1 MPAMSARPAEPMGFF
16 GQGGQLPFMLTE
28 EQLLYQQQLLRE
40 KQEFDAWRASRAQA
54 KTQSQPQALS
64 EAEVNIEV
72 NVDSSERSASVA
84 RARPQDQVTKH
95 AKARRAGSTSTS
107 RRSPS
112 PKRDYPRGTCTVTRP
127 SQASPRKAEHTVAPA
142 QDLEAFKA
150 DMTSMLSDML
160 QASFQQFAFQFN
172 TNSGGQGNNSK
183 EDTIPK
189 QVLSEPTVDVASDDD
204 NENSPH
210 RGPEDQSEGEI
221 TEGEADPA
229 HSGLP
234 TLDKLIMSKEEQ
246 QDYDAF
252 SLASVSVPTRP
263 WRATGD
269 SRSSQSQPQ
278 DNANVSQAQPQAI
291 AKAQS
296 IKSSSSDQRSVQH
309 HADQRQVQLRA
320 PQDQANFP
328 VLVPQGQGQRPV
340 LGRPVVR
347 RDDLDSLLDE
357 EFSIDLDNEAV
368 LKEKQA
374 RSEVLDKI
382 AKFCNLNRQD
392 PRVQKEVMG
401 MRLPAYNA
409 PTKKSIEVSL
419 PWHSTTADIANLNN
433 DIVRG
438 KLNKSLKPLNPSKP
452 WSPKEFF
459 GASGYYV
466 HNTQGYLAKP
476 ESLEFPSRAPP
487 AERTAEDQPF
497 FHVPRH
503 PEEPRTRVDI
513 NSRPSQLQD
522 QETMSRKSAAAASTA
537 LSIAEYIDNYPGMP
551 EGARAAMLLLK
562 LDIISFLNYA
572 WREVHNKMLLRRSIA
587 LDCLERTLPPIDQ
600 DQKLALLHAPF
611 RGTTLFG
618 GELAKLQEANTKR
631 AATFTVFPQPT
642 APPTS
647 YSTRPYAGRG
657 KSFRDDKKGFRKPGG
672 RGRGQGRSA
681 PTTTVTRPGQ
691 SRDIQKTLTVS
702 TDSKKR
708 KSESQ
713 EAPQGPRKAKRNF
726 RGD

>member
-1 MPAMSARPAEPMGFF
+1 MPK
-16 GQGGQLPFMLTE
+16 GQ
-28 EQLLYQQQLLRE
+28 
-40 KQEFDAWRASRAQA
+40 
-54 KTQSQPQALS
+54 
-64 EAEVNIEV
+64 V
-72 NVDSSERSASVA
+72 
-84 RARPQDQVTKH
+84 
-95 AKARRAGSTSTS
+95 
-107 RRSPS
+107 
-112 PKRDYPRGTCTVTRP
+112 
-127 SQASPRKAEHTVAPA
+127 
-142 QDLEAFKA
+142 
-150 DMTSMLSDML
+150 
-160 QASFQQFAFQFN
+160 
-172 TNSGGQGNNSK
+172 
-183 EDTIPK
+183 
-189 QVLSEPTVDVASDDD
+189 
-204 NENSPH
+204 
-210 RGPEDQSEGEI
+210 
-221 TEGEADPA
+221 
-229 HSGLP
+229 
-234 TLDKLIMSKEEQ
+234 
-246 QDYDAF
+246 
-252 SLASVSVPTRP
+252 
-263 WRATGD
+263 
-269 SRSSQSQPQ
+269 
-278 DNANVSQAQPQAI
+278 
-291 AKAQS
+291 
-296 IKSSSSDQRSVQH
+296 
-309 HADQRQVQLRA
+309 
-320 PQDQANFP
+320 
-328 VLVPQGQGQRPV
+328 QGQRPV

-357 EFSIDLDNEAV
+357 EFSLDLDNEAV

-374 RSEVLDKI
+374 RSEILDKI
-382 AKFCNLNRQD
+382 AEFCNLNRQD

-476 ESLEFPSRAPP
+476 ESLDFPSRAPP

-497 FHVPRH
+497 FHIPRH

-513 NSRPSQLQD
+513 TSGSASLTASQLQD

-537 LSIAEYIDNYPGMP
+537 LSIAEYIDNYPGML

-611 RGTTLFG
+611 RGTTLFE

-642 APPTS
+642 APPAS
-647 YSTRPYAGRG
+647 YSTLPYAGRG

-672 RGRGQGRSA
+672 RGRGQGRSTVTA
-681 PTTTVTRPGQ
+681 TVTRPGQ
-691 SRDIQKTLTVS
+691 SKDSQKALTVSVS

-708 KSESQ
+708 ISESQ
-713 EAPQGPRKAKRNF
+713 EDAPQSPRKAKRNF
-726 RGD
+726 RGNKSPLCSKRTR